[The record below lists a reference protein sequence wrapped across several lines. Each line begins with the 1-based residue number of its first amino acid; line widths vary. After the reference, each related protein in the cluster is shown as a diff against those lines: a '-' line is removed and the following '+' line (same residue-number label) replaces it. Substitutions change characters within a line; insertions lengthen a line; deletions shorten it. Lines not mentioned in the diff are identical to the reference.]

1 MVQYRL
7 LDSDGLIEEA
17 VRSFASLPAI
27 AVDFEGEF
35 NLHIYGEHLCLVQ
48 IYAGGTYYVIDPRSA
63 SVTKAG
69 LEAFFSSDVEKVW
82 FECHSDET
90 LVYKSY
96 GLRIR
101 NIYDIRVPAKL
112 LGYDGNLLSL
122 EESLLGVVPSFS
134 KKKNQTANWLRRPI
148 PPEQMEYAL
157 ADVAHLLELKDV
169 LERKIAEEGL
179 EDECSRQMK
188 AAMVMKPPV
197 PGWKKL
203 PGWKRF
209 SRKEKAYAKWI
220 FIARDKVAERFNVP
234 PAHVMDKHL
243 IASLAANPPDA
254 GQLPSAI
261 RPVPPRFYS
270 FMLDSM
276 KVALERAAEESGKG
290 A

>member
-1 MVQYRL
+1 MLKTPQKIA
-7 LDSDGLIEEA
+7 DMPQIKQLIA
-17 VRSFASLPAI
+17 PIQPQLARSEYGNFLNPAAI
-27 AVDFEGEF
+27 ALSGITYWNDNDSENALVEF
-35 NLHIYGEHLCLVQ
+35 TKLYNAFPNSQLVCKL
-48 IYAGGTYYVIDPRSA
+48 YVAALKQANRDIP
-63 SVTKAG
+63 
-69 LEAFFSSDVEKVW
+69 EK
-82 FECHSDET
+82 
-90 LVYKSY
+90 
-96 GLRIR
+96 
-101 NIYDIRVPAKL
+101 
-112 LGYDGNLLSL
+112 
-122 EESLLGVVPSFS
+122 
-134 KKKNQTANWLRRPI
+134 
-148 PPEQMEYAL
+148 
-157 ADVAHLLELKDV
+157 LKDV

>member
-1 MVQYRL
+1 MP
-7 LDSDGLIEEA
+7 SI
-17 VRSFASLPAI
+17 
-27 AVDFEGEF
+27 F

-90 LVYKSY
+90 LVYKCY

-122 EESLLGVVPSFS
+122 EESLLGIVPSFS

-220 FIARDKVAERFNVP
+220 FIARDKVAERFKGDLIVTENGIATDDDARRCEFIREAVDGLVQCIEDGIP
-234 PAHVMDKHL
+234 LKGYMYWSLLDNFEWQKGFSMTFGL
-243 IASLAANPPDA
+243 IAVDRATQTRHPKESL
-254 GQLPSAI
+254 
-261 RPVPPRFYS
+261 
-270 FMLDSM
+270 
-276 KVALERAAEESGKG
+276 KVLGSLMEQ
-290 A
+290 

>member
-122 EESLLGVVPSFS
+122 EESLLGIVPSFS

-157 ADVAHLLELKDV
+157 ADVAHLLELKDH
-169 LERKIAEEGL
+169 RCRDGRSCRDGSGSAGRRRPMRNG
-179 EDECSRQMK
+179 SSS
-188 AAMVMKPPV
+188 
-197 PGWKKL
+197 PGIRW
-203 PGWKRF
+203 R
-209 SRKEKAYAKWI
+209 
-220 FIARDKVAERFNVP
+220 N
-234 PAHVMDKHL
+234 
-243 IASLAANPPDA
+243 ASMCL
-254 GQLPSAI
+254 LHMSWTSI
-261 RPVPPRFYS
+261 
-270 FMLDSM
+270 
-276 KVALERAAEESGKG
+276 
-290 A
+290 